1 MRRKMYATAMTAM
14 LVTGTLMGLAV
25 PAAERDGVTLHGD
38 STYDSIEKITDEDLT
53 LKIMLAIRD
62 GDTIKAPEELAAEIQ
77 KLEEESENMTE
88 WPDVD
93 NYVDD

>member
-1 MRRKMYATAMTAM
+1 MKEYTPSDKT
-14 LVTGTLMGLAV
+14 
-25 PAAERDGVTLHGD
+25 
-38 STYDSIEKITDEDLT
+38 
-53 LKIMLAIRD
+53 
-62 GDTIKAPEELAAEIQ
+62 PEELAAEIQ

>member
-25 PAAERDGVTLHGD
+25 PAEERDGVTLHGD